1 VEPLRAQRQH
11 LQRVA
16 VPREAGP
23 TDLAT
28 CWACGTPIER
38 CAQFCGKFN
47 DPRADER
54 AVRRAIEQWIEAHLE
69 PVLCTSRGLVSK

>member
-16 VPREAGP
+16 VAREAGP

-28 CWACGTPIER
+28 CSVCDTPIER
-38 CAQFCGKFN
+38 RGKFN
-47 DPRADER
+47 GPRADER
-54 AVRRAIEQWIEAHLE
+54 AVRRAIEW
-69 PVLCTSRGLVSK
+69 CRG

>member
-1 VEPLRAQRQH
+1 MEPLRAQRQH

-28 CWACGTPIER
+28 CWAYGTPIER
-38 CAQFCGKFN
+38 CGKFN

-54 AVRRAIEQWIEAHLE
+54 AVRRAIEQWMEAHLE